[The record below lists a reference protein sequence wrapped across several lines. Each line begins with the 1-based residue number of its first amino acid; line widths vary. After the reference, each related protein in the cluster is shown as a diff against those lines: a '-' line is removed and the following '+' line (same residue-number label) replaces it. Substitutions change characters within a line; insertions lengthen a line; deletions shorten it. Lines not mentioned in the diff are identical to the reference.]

1 MAQTDI
7 NKTGISD
14 YTGTITNYSVDQSTT
29 DSPEGDEYEYMCT
42 RAPEYLGYYRKVP
55 ELKIA
60 IDTIATWTVGKGYTS
75 PSPLTELALSV
86 IKGTGNET
94 FNSILESLIRDM
106 HIYGDSYAEII
117 REDGRLINL
126 KKLDP
131 YKMKIIYTKKG
142 IIKEY
147 VYSKGGT
154 EVTKQPEEILHFSN
168 DKVSD
173 EVHGIS
179 IIEAVE
185 WIILARNEAM
195 EDYKKMLHRNIYPVR
210 IWHLDTDVDSEIS
223 TFKAKVAQSK
233 YKGEDIFIP
242 KGTVDT
248 ELASL
253 PDNSSIDPKSWIAV
267 LNQYF
272 YQEVGVPQIVIGGS
286 QELTQ
291 TAAQIT
297 YLSFEQNVEERQL
310 YIEEQVLSQLN
321 LEIDLTFPA
330 SLQNNVLSDIAKDG
344 TQQQNT
350 NQPSKLQPPM
360 MRQEAQ

>member
-1 MAQTDI
+1 
-7 NKTGISD
+7 
-14 YTGTITNYSVDQSTT
+14 
-29 DSPEGDEYEYMCT
+29 
-42 RAPEYLGYYRKVP
+42 
-55 ELKIA
+55 
-60 IDTIATWTVGKGYTS
+60 
-75 PSPLTELALSV
+75 
-86 IKGTGNET
+86 
-94 FNSILESLIRDM
+94 
-106 HIYGDSYAEII
+106 
-117 REDGRLINL
+117 
-126 KKLDP
+126 
-131 YKMKIIYTKKG
+131 
-142 IIKEY
+142 
-147 VYSKGGT
+147 
-154 EVTKQPEEILHFSN
+154 
-168 DKVSD
+168 
-173 EVHGIS
+173 VHGIS